1 MNTIPAILKT
11 YTSLTPDYTV
21 CPKCEGSLTKEIR
34 KDSDEHTCRACN
46 LGVLGLGCC
55 ECTTTYYDVLYVICN
70 TCNISEQQKSK
81 PTQIEK
87 IRNMIIA
94 QNKQF
99 SNKWKTSTPI
109 EKLQCYTQIQKLKYL
124 CKQKGLKGYSNKDR
138 QTLVEM
144 LKDHVIDSDC
154 PIDNVR

>member
-11 YTSLTPDYTV
+11 YTSLTPDSTV
-21 CPKCEGSLTKEIR
+21 CPKCECSLTKEIR

-55 ECTTTYYDVLYVICN
+55 ECTTTYY
-70 TCNISEQQKSK
+70 EQQKSK